1 MQLIPRLAAFLFC
14 AQTKLWILLHVN
26 FFDLFQDA
34 ESKAQ
39 FVVKTLANKRAADNA
54 AERDNKNASNTHA
67 LIVHPLSQET
77 IHAPL
82 TSWQQTAQSLDQPA
96 ARIDIYI

>member
-1 MQLIPRLAAFLFC
+1 LIYFKTR
-14 AQTKLWILLHVN
+14 
-26 FFDLFQDA
+26 A

-54 AERDNKNASNTHA
+54 EPKEIIKTHPTHA
-67 LIVHPLSQET
+67 LIVHPLSHAEET

-82 TSWQQTAQSLDQPA
+82 TS
-96 ARIDIYI
+96 